1 MSDRKVIRSA
11 PGRLHQEKRGGGV
24 ANNNITNISIKIIS
38 NINIMSCQ
46 IRTSP
51 GRLHQEKRGSGVPN
65 NNIININIKII
76 SNINI
81 MSCQIR
87 T

>member
-1 MSDRKVIRSA
+1 MTSNVECSKNKYNMSDRKVIRSA

-46 IRTSP
+46 IRT
-51 GRLHQEKRGSGVPN
+51 
-65 NNIININIKII
+65 
-76 SNINI
+76 
-81 MSCQIR
+81 
-87 T
+87 